1 MMLLDTND
9 IARRIENVLMAGA
22 PIGNTNASKNHVKQT
37 ETPEFKKWFGD
48 SKVVDADGK
57 PLRVYHGGSA
67 ENEFRPITFLTED
80 KEVAKSY
87 AKGGRSVEGNG
98 GIVHELYAS
107 INNPL
112 NLSDITQN
120 TEWSTIRE
128 TLKSSGVKDETLDEI
143 GENFT
148 NSSRP
153 GISGIFDDNWATNP
167 SLVVRDLKDYGFDG
181 LRIKED
187 GKPAWVAFHS
197 TQIKS
202 AIGNSGKFDP
212 KDPRITSTLASR
224 INRVLAEDSTAP
236 VSPNQQH
243 AAAAVLRAAR
253 LVSVGNWLAEKM
265 QGRVDLMQKQVA
277 KDIMQHA
284 QGFSEAS
291 LSSLFAEYERAVNA
305 CFDWMHGELTDDL
318 KQLSEILSDHNSQ
331 AVSAHFGSSTAA
343 TPPSDISALNILGAP
358 LADHFEKMA
367 SDTLFRLKVETRKA
381 VDAGCTAAETVK
393 RLGLKT
399 EATVTATIRAG
410 DVPGHEFHGN
420 QYTDAV
426 TGEKLE
432 GFKPWTMKQ
441 TGSDSQRTG
450 VAQFDFDKPSFAKNP
465 GNHRLFLV
473 SPRSYALTMQNAP
486 LMESIR
492 KNPLATE
499 HLADGVKVLSFRDK
513 EKAIEAAKRIHAGD
527 ISASD
532 LAARIEN
539 VLRAEIP
546 NPLSA
551 INIGINL
558 FDATDNSL
566 MKFLQAAMTALAA
579 DADEDSID
587 DDTERNMGWTWITA
601 GDANVCPICEFY
613 GDGQWDS
620 DLNPV
625 GDSPELADG
634 KPPLHFGDRCAFL
647 PCDLD
652 EPDSEPKDFS
662 DYLAHYSGTEQREAF
677 GEANLN
683 AYRRGEMTPAQLM
696 GQQTNRIP
704 LDKFRDMSPVT
715 DFTTKQI
722 ERVGQSSAQSILDR
736 RKRNTMEALGLK

>member
-22 PIGNTNASKNHVKQT
+22 PIGNTNAAKNHVKQT
-37 ETPEFKKWFGD
+37 DTPEFKAWFGK

-57 PLRVYHGGSA
+57 PLVVYHGTARKFDEFSKGADPLYWKDEPGFSFTSSKSDA
-67 ENEFRPITFLTED
+67 KDYSENASELEYNAKYRGQSDLKRGIPEV
-80 KEVAKSY
+80 KEVFLSLKNPYEETEVGNAADWVDQNWTKNY
-87 AKGGRSVEGNG
+87 AKDLKERGHDGLIVRGND
-98 GIVHELYAS
+98 
-107 INNPL
+107 
-112 NLSDITQN
+112 SDIY
-120 TEWSTIRE
+120 IA
-128 TLKSSGVKDETLDEI
+128 L
-143 GENFT
+143 
-148 NSSRP
+148 
-153 GISGIFDDNWATNP
+153 NP
-167 SLVVRDLKDYGFDG
+167 
-181 LRIKED
+181 
-187 GKPAWVAFHS
+187 

-331 AVSAHFGSSTAA
+331 AVFAHFGSSTAA

>member
-22 PIGNTNASKNHVKQT
+22 PIGNTNAAKNHVKQT
-37 ETPEFKKWFGD
+37 DTPEFKAWFGK

-57 PLRVYHGGSA
+57 PLVVYHGTARKFDEFSKGADPLYWKDEPGFSFTSSKSDA
-67 ENEFRPITFLTED
+67 KDYSENASELEYNAKYRGQSDLKRGIPEV
-80 KEVAKSY
+80 KEVFLSLKNPYEETEVGNAADWVDQNWTKNY
-87 AKGGRSVEGNG
+87 AKDLKERGHDGLIVRGND
-98 GIVHELYAS
+98 
-107 INNPL
+107 
-112 NLSDITQN
+112 SDIY
-120 TEWSTIRE
+120 IA
-128 TLKSSGVKDETLDEI
+128 L
-143 GENFT
+143 
-148 NSSRP
+148 
-153 GISGIFDDNWATNP
+153 NP
-167 SLVVRDLKDYGFDG
+167 
-181 LRIKED
+181 
-187 GKPAWVAFHS
+187 

-331 AVSAHFGSSTAA
+331 AVFAHFGSSTAA

-358 LADHFEKMA
+358 LADHLDKMA
-367 SDTLFRLKVETRKA
+367 SDTLFRLKAETRKA
-381 VDAGCTAAETVK
+381 VDAGCTAAETVN

-399 EATVTATIRAG
+399 DPNITATIRAG